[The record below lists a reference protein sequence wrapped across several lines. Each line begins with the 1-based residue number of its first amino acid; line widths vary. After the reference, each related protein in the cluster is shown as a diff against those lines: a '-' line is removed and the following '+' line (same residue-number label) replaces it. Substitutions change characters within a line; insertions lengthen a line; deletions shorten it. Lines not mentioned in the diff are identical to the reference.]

1 MCSKCSPTVSFNR
14 LFLILAVILGTV
26 CGFFSAPY
34 ALETAELIQLVF
46 QKLIKLVSIPVIFLS
61 IFKTI
66 LNVSSKN
73 QLKWLFSRSLFYTF
87 LTTVLA
93 AIVAYSLLLLFK
105 GMASSPTIR
114 SLVSIS
120 SGSYMNYL
128 KEIVP
133 EHAFQPF
140 MTGNVLST
148 VLLAVLL
155 SLSFQKV
162 AEKEKVEKFS
172 EILLDGLM
180 KLVSLIL
187 KVVPLIVFSSIV
199 LAFKTQ
205 GSHFPIKQI
214 SYFMA
219 AVVGANLVQGII
231 ILPAFLIMKGLSPL
245 TAFKG
250 YYEALCFAFLTK
262 SSVATLPVAKRC
274 AEENLGVRPL
284 IANFTF
290 PIFTTINMNGCA
302 AFIFT
307 ALYTGMLVTTG
318 SVSLMSAMGLI
329 VLSVV
334 AAIGNAGVPMGC
346 YFLSTAL
353 LSTLGFDLNLIGLIL
368 PLYSLIDMLET
379 SLNVWSDGVIT
390 LLINQEEQ
398 KRAVLAS

>member
-1 MCSKCSPTVSFNR
+1 MCSRCSPSFSLTR
-14 LFLILAVILGTV
+14 LFVLLAIILGCI
-26 CGFFSAPY
+26 CGLFSIPY
-34 ALETAELIQLVF
+34 ATETAEMIQLIF

-66 LNVSSKN
+66 LHVSGKN
-73 QLKWLFSRSLFYTF
+73 HLKWLFNRSLFYTL
-87 LTTVLA
+87 LTTLLA
-93 AIVAYSLLLLFK
+93 AGVAFSLLLLLK
-105 GMASSPTIR
+105 GMASTPT
-114 SLVSIS
+114 LTAQTTAL
-120 SGSYMNYL
+120 SGNYLNYL

-155 SLSFQKV
+155 AISFQKV

-172 EILLDGLM
+172 QIFLDGLM
-180 KLVSLIL
+180 KLVSYIL
-187 KVVPLIVFSSIV
+187 KVIPLIVFSSIV

-205 GSHFPIKQI
+205 GSAAHLKQI

-219 AVVGANLVQGII
+219 AVIGANLIQGII
-231 ILPAFLIMKGLSPL
+231 VLPTLLVIKGISPI

-250 YYEALCFAFLTK
+250 FFSALSFAFLTK

-274 AEENLGVRPL
+274 AEENLAVKPF
-284 IANFTF
+284 IADFTF

-307 ALYTGMLVTTG
+307 ALYSGMLITTG
-318 SVSLMSAMGLI
+318 SVSLLTAICLI
-329 VLSVV
+329 VLSVI

-353 LSTLGFDLNLIGLIL
+353 LSTLGLDLNLIGLIL

-390 LLINQEEQ
+390 LLIDKEAK
-398 KRAVLAS
+398 KRAVLTN